1 MRESVNTLWKW
12 KSTFTILEYKVTNT
26 EMKKGRVDNEVQDWS
41 YRDMSVNSWV
51 CIDGK
56 NFREVCMCVH
66 VCEHAHA
73 DIYCLSLPSEK
84 QCTPVVISTA
94 NTQILVS
101 KCLSPLKRTRA
112 PWTWMIQELEQER
125 TGESGIPVAPKRT
138 CPKNNGDISNGHLS

>member
-1 MRESVNTLWKW
+1 
-12 KSTFTILEYKVTNT
+12 
-26 EMKKGRVDNEVQDWS
+26 
-41 YRDMSVNSWV
+41 
-51 CIDGK
+51 
-56 NFREVCMCVH
+56 MCVH